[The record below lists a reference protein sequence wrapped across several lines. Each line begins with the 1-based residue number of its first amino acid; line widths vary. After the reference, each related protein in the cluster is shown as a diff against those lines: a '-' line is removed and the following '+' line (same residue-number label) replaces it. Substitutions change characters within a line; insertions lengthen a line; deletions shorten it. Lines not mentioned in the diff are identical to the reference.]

1 MRNER
6 RNTRGAPV
14 YRELKMLCNAKGG
27 TKFLSLKTAIKNM
40 YIKNMCGAEIFP
52 RRARLV
58 QAYVPFN

>member
-14 YRELKMLCNAKGG
+14 YRELKMLRNAKGG

-40 YIKNMCGAEIFP
+40 YIKNVCAAENFRGAH
-52 RRARLV
+52 V
-58 QAYVPFN
+58 